1 MAITFKS
8 ALVKS
13 LEKKEFWKGCKL
25 QNNEKLTDD
34 SGFIPLDIRFK
45 KLDIAT
51 AQRKLALSQ
60 FDYRDYDELLD
71 DDVVFSQYDS
81 LEELQEKLDI
91 YTTKKK
97 EILARKFAE
106 YSAARQNGA
115 NEQAKNQPSQAEN
128 KTTTQTNSN
137 TDTTK

>member
-1 MAITFKS
+1 MAMKFKS

-13 LEKKEFWKGCKL
+13 LEKKEFWTGCKL
-25 QNNEKLTDD
+25 ANNEKLTDD

-81 LEELQEKLDI
+81 LEELQDKLDV
-91 YTTKKK
+91 YTKKKK

-106 YSAARQNGA
+106 FSAARQNEA
-115 NEQAKNQPSQAEN
+115 SDLAKKQSAQTVNP
-128 KTTTQTNSN
+128 TTTQMNSK
-137 TDTTK
+137 TDTTQ